1 IYLQLIYKIKII
13 HVQFDRVLFER
24 YMPLLSCQ
32 AFLFA
37 VSFCGMMLFIGK
49 TTSPNFMFGLF
60 LWLREGK

>member
-1 IYLQLIYKIKII
+1 
-13 HVQFDRVLFER
+13 
-24 YMPLLSCQ
+24 MPLLSCQ

-37 VSFCGMMLFIGK
+37 VSFCGMILFIGK